1 MKHVIVIGGGAAGC
15 MAAVAAAQKGAAVT
29 LLERNPKLGR
39 KLYITGKG
47 RCNVTNDCAAPEVLQ
62 NVPRNSRFLTSA
74 VTRFPPEAVKAFF
87 EGLGVPLKTERGNRV
102 FPCSDKAADIIDA
115 LLVALRRSGVHIV
128 QDRARA
134 LRREGEVHP
143 GGAVVIATGGVS
155 YPLTGST
162 GDGYALAEALGHTIL
177 PPRGSLV
184 PLVAEGDACAKMQGL
199 SLRNVAIQVR
209 NGKKKTVYAGQGELL
224 FTHFGLSG
232 PLILS
237 ASAHMR
243 DFDTEHYYI
252 NLDLKPALDEEK
264 LDRRLLRDFE
274 ENANRDFHNVLEGLV
289 PRLMV
294 PVLVERTGIPAAE
307 KVHSVTKAQRRRLL
321 EVLKCLRIDIQGPR
335 PVEEAIVTSGGIKVS
350 EINPTTLESKKA
362 PGVYFAGEVLDVDA
376 YTGGYNL
383 QIAWSTGHAAGEAAA
398 EYLSPSLVRSQPM
411 TKHKSIAVDGPSG
424 AGKSTLAKLLARRLG
439 FLYVDTGAI
448 YRTVGLRAYRAGV
461 DPEDEAAVTALLDG
475 LDIEL
480 KYGADGLQHMY
491 LDGEDVTDAIR
502 QHVISRYTSGV
513 SAIPAVRAF
522 LLERQR
528 DMAREH
534 DVIMDGRDIGTVVLP
549 GADVKIFLTASPE
562 DRARRRF
569 DELRKRGQEA
579 DYDTV
584 LRDIILRD
592 EHDTRRSAAP
602 LRQAKDALLVDTTG
616 NSLDESLDVLLETI
630 KERLKA

>member
-87 EGLGVPLKTERGNRV
+87 EGLGVPL
-102 FPCSDKAADIIDA
+102 
-115 LLVALRRSGVHIV
+115 ALRRSGVHIV

-134 LRREGEVHP
+134 LRREGEILTGVEGERGFYP

-274 ENANRDFHNVLEGLV
+274 ENANRDFHNVLEGLA

-376 YTGGYNL
+376 YTGGFNL

-398 EYLSPSLVRSQPM
+398 Q
-411 TKHKSIAVDGPSG
+411 
-424 AGKSTLAKLLARRLG
+424 
-439 FLYVDTGAI
+439 
-448 YRTVGLRAYRAGV
+448 
-461 DPEDEAAVTALLDG
+461 
-475 LDIEL
+475 
-480 KYGADGLQHMY
+480 
-491 LDGEDVTDAIR
+491 
-502 QHVISRYTSGV
+502 
-513 SAIPAVRAF
+513 
-522 LLERQR
+522 
-528 DMAREH
+528 
-534 DVIMDGRDIGTVVLP
+534 DIGGINP
-549 GADVKIFLTASPE
+549 
-562 DRARRRF
+562 
-569 DELRKRGQEA
+569 
-579 DYDTV
+579 
-584 LRDIILRD
+584 
-592 EHDTRRSAAP
+592 
-602 LRQAKDALLVDTTG
+602 
-616 NSLDESLDVLLETI
+616 
-630 KERLKA
+630 